1 MQNATFLH
9 GSHDHSF
16 FEELLEG
23 LTPILPG
30 GEKTVEFLG
39 HLFTDLLQ
47 IYLLLL
53 LILFV
58 VFWLQSF
65 VDTGRMQHRLAG
77 LKSVWGYL
85 LAFALGLLSP
95 FCSCG
100 IIPVLMGLVAAGV
113 PVAVCLCMYTTAS
126 LMNLTALTALYSIA
140 GPAFTGVY
148 LCCSLLIVAASSVIF
163 SRLRFQGAARDFQLA
178 HDHHEHCH
186 DHDHHEHHDGC
197 CGEDCHHDARPANAK
212 KRAARALA
220 DSLRVLQKSWAW
232 ILLGVALAAALEAY
246 VPLQSLSELIGG
258 HTVLSGLIA
267 ALIGFP
273 IHSDIFSIAPVLLL
287 LMDLSDT
294 VAMIFALA
302 AMVISV
308 PGVIMLAQA
317 LRPKAVAQYAGVL
330 IVLTLLCGAALVPVL
345 G

>member
-53 LILFV
+53 VILFV

-65 VDTGRMQHRLAG
+65 VDTGRMQRKLAG

-186 DHDHHEHHDGC
+186 E
-197 CGEDCHHDARPANAK
+197 
-212 KRAARALA
+212 RAARALA

-232 ILLGVALAAALEAY
+232 ILLGVALAAALEAC

>member
-53 LILFV
+53 VILFV

-65 VDTGRMQHRLAG
+65 VDTGRMQRKLAG

-186 DHDHHEHHDGC
+186 DHD
-197 CGEDCHHDARPANAK
+197 ARPANAK

-232 ILLGVALAAALEAY
+232 ILLGVALAAALEAC

>member
-1 MQNATFLH
+1 M
-9 GSHDHSF
+9 
-16 FEELLEG
+16 
-23 LTPILPG
+23 TPILPG

-53 LILFV
+53 VILFV

-65 VDTGRMQHRLAG
+65 VDTGRMQRKLAG

-186 DHDHHEHHDGC
+186 DHHHHDGC
-197 CGEDCHHDARPANAK
+197 CREDCHHDARPANAI
-212 KRAARALA
+212 R
-220 DSLRVLQKSWAW
+220 
-232 ILLGVALAAALEAY
+232 
-246 VPLQSLSELIGG
+246 
-258 HTVLSGLIA
+258 
-267 ALIGFP
+267 F
-273 IHSDIFSIAPVLLL
+273 
-287 LMDLSDT
+287 
-294 VAMIFALA
+294 
-302 AMVISV
+302 
-308 PGVIMLAQA
+308 
-317 LRPKAVAQYAGVL
+317 
-330 IVLTLLCGAALVPVL
+330 
-345 G
+345 

>member
-1 MQNATFLH
+1 
-9 GSHDHSF
+9 
-16 FEELLEG
+16 
-23 LTPILPG
+23 
-30 GEKTVEFLG
+30 
-39 HLFTDLLQ
+39 
-47 IYLLLL
+47 
-53 LILFV
+53 
-58 VFWLQSF
+58 
-65 VDTGRMQHRLAG
+65 
-77 LKSVWGYL
+77 
-85 LAFALGLLSP
+85 
-95 FCSCG
+95 
-100 IIPVLMGLVAAGV
+100 
-113 PVAVCLCMYTTAS
+113 
-126 LMNLTALTALYSIA
+126 MNLPALTALYSIT

-148 LCCSLLIVAASSVIF
+148 LCCSLLIVAASSMIF

-178 HDHHEHCH
+178 HAHHEHCH
-186 DHDHHEHHDGC
+186 DHHHHDGC

-212 KRAARALA
+212 ERAARALA

-317 LRPKAVAQYAGVL
+317 LRPKAVVQYAGVL

>member
-53 LILFV
+53 VILFV

-65 VDTGRMQHRLAG
+65 VDTGRMQRKLAG

-148 LCCSLLIVAASSVIF
+148 LCCSLLIVAASSMIF

-186 DHDHHEHHDGC
+186 DHHHHDGC
-197 CGEDCHHDARPANAK
+197 CREDCHHDARPANAK
-212 KRAARALA
+212 ERAARALA

-258 HTVLSGLIA
+258 HPVLSGLIA

-273 IHSDIFSIAPVLLL
+273 IPADIFSIAPVLLL

-330 IVLTLLCGAALVPVL
+330 IVLTLLCGAALARAV

>member
-16 FEELLEG
+16 WEELLEG
-23 LTPILPG
+23 FAPILPG

-53 LILFV
+53 VILFV

-65 VDTGRMQHRLAG
+65 VDTDRMQRKLAG

-113 PVAVCLCMYTTAS
+113 SVAVCLCMYTTAS
-126 LMNLTALTALYSIA
+126 LINLTALTALYSIA

-148 LCCSLLIVAASSVIF
+148 LCCSLLIVAVSSAIF
-163 SRLRFQGAARDFQLA
+163 SRLRFQNAARDFHLV
-178 HDHHEHCH
+178 HGHHHEHGH
-186 DHDHHEHHDGC
+186 AHHHHDGC
-197 CGEDCHHDARPANAK
+197 CGENCHHDANPANAK
-212 KRAARALA
+212 ERAVRALA

-246 VPLQSLSELIGG
+246 VPLQSLSELVSG

-273 IHSDIFSIAPVLLL
+273 IHSDIFSIAPVLML

-308 PGVIMLAQA
+308 PGVIMLSQA
-317 LRPKAVAQYAGVL
+317 LKPKAVAQYAGVL

>member
-1 MQNATFLH
+1 MQ
-9 GSHDHSF
+9 
-16 FEELLEG
+16 
-23 LTPILPG
+23 
-30 GEKTVEFLG
+30 
-39 HLFTDLLQ
+39 
-47 IYLLLL
+47 
-53 LILFV
+53 
-58 VFWLQSF
+58 
-65 VDTGRMQHRLAG
+65 RRLAG

-140 GPAFTGVY
+140 GPAFTGIY
-148 LCCSLLIVAASSVIF
+148 LCCSLLIVAASSMIF

-186 DHDHHEHHDGC
+186 DHHHHDGC

-317 LRPKAVAQYAGVL
+317 LRLVDWWTVL
-330 IVLTLLCGAALVPVL
+330 FVLLCGAALVPVL

>member
-1 MQNATFLH
+1 M
-9 GSHDHSF
+9 
-16 FEELLEG
+16 
-23 LTPILPG
+23 TPILPG
-30 GEKTVEFLG
+30 GEKTVDFLG

-53 LILFV
+53 VILFV

-65 VDTGRMQHRLAG
+65 VDTGRMQRKLAG

-148 LCCSLLIVAASSVIF
+148 LCCSLLIVAASSMIF

-186 DHDHHEHHDGC
+186 DHHHHEHHDGC

-317 LRPKAVAQYAGVL
+317 LRPKAVVQYAGVL